1 MRENC
6 GLFASS
12 YLGEKKKTAKIE
24 MNKGKDKHC
33 AEHKL
38 NFILKKKKD
47 ILEIEKVE
55 KKCEINHD
63 FGSLCP
69 FRTNLARKRVLMN
82 HSLNDCVVN
91 EGLANF
97 PLECCLQ

>member
-1 MRENC
+1 MVKAAPVTFNC
-6 GLFASS
+6 SQCTCGKTAVSLQAATW
-12 YLGEKKKTAKIE
+12 GKKKTANIE

-55 KKCEINHD
+55 KKC
-63 FGSLCP
+63 
-69 FRTNLARKRVLMN
+69 KR
-82 HSLNDCVVN
+82 
-91 EGLANF
+91 
-97 PLECCLQ
+97 

>member
-12 YLGEKKKTAKIE
+12 YLGEKKKPGKIE

-55 KKCEINHD
+55 KKC
-63 FGSLCP
+63 
-69 FRTNLARKRVLMN
+69 KR
-82 HSLNDCVVN
+82 
-91 EGLANF
+91 
-97 PLECCLQ
+97 